1 MQIDGLL
8 FPTKPLSV
16 FWRLR
21 VLGAE
26 MRKITE
32 RPGGSMML
40 VEVVS
45 ASVLMV
51 DSDDAEVIWSVRV
64 PAVESNDTVSEP
76 D

>member
-1 MQIDGLL
+1 
-8 FPTKPLSV
+8 
-16 FWRLR
+16 
-21 VLGAE
+21 

-45 ASVLMV
+45 TSVLMV